1 MPAHRRPAWL
11 RRPLPLLA
19 LVMTTSLSRA
29 TPPTDVSTLLEPVCT
44 NSGVP
49 GMVAVVL
56 RGDQIVAQ
64 GAAGVRA
71 AGSKLRITIDDRFH
85 LGSDTKAMT
94 ATLLAVLIEEGKLK
108 WDTTIGEVFTGWVE
122 NIDPAWKDVTLE
134 QLLSHRAGAP
144 ANLDADGLWG
154 RLWERKGTTA
164 QQRLQLVRGVL
175 KHPPVVPPGST
186 YLYSNAGYAMAG
198 AMAEVITGQP
208 WEELLTEKVF
218 QPLGITTGGFGAP
231 GRPGLRDQPLGH
243 DANGQPV
250 TVGPKADNPPAI
262 GPGATAHMAV
272 GDWAKFVALHLRG
285 DPANPQRAT
294 KLLKPE
300 SFAHLHV
307 PKPGPGEPYAG
318 GWLVT
323 QRDWA
328 KGSAPH
334 ATGFVLDHAGSNT
347 MWFCVTW
354 LAPERDFA
362 VLVACNRGGDIGAK
376 ACDQIAGELIKQF
389 NQ

>member
-1 MPAHRRPAWL
+1 MATPHRLTRGLLLAISCLMMNATARAKNPDD
-11 RRPLPLLA
+11 LLA
-19 LVMTTSLSRA
+19 LLDPICASA
-29 TPPTDVSTLLEPVCT
+29 
-44 NSGVP
+44 GVP

-56 RGDQIVAQ
+56 HGDQIVAQ
-64 GAAGVRA
+64 GAAGSRS
-71 AGSKLRITIDDRFH
+71 AGSTQKVMIDDRFH

-108 WDTTIGEVFTGWVE
+108 WEATIGDIFTGWVD

-134 QLLSHRAGAP
+134 QLLTHRAGAP

-154 RLWERKGTTA
+154 RLWERKGTPA

-175 KHPPVVPPGST
+175 KHPPVVPAGTT

-198 AMAEVITGQP
+198 AMAEVITGRS

-218 QPLGITTGGFGAP
+218 QPLGITTAGFGAP

-243 DANGQPV
+243 DAKGQPV

-262 GPGATAHMAV
+262 GPAGTVHLSV

-285 DPANPQRAT
+285 DPSNPHRET
-294 KLLKPE
+294 RLLKAE
-300 SFAHLHV
+300 SFARLHQ
-307 PKPGPGEPYAG
+307 PAPGPGEQYAG

-323 QRDWA
+323 RREWA
-328 KGSAPH
+328 KGSSPH
-334 ATGFVLDHAGSNT
+334 ATGLALNHAGSNT

-362 VLVACNRGGDIGAK
+362 VLLACNRGGEVAAK
-376 ACDQIAGELIKQF
+376 ACDQVAEMLIKQF
-389 NQ
+389 NEAP